1 MKEKI
6 SSDHPLR
13 VYFAEAVHEAFD
25 SRLGIHESDVEDY
38 LTSMMIA
45 FLHLDEIY
53 GIKNKEGQPV
63 TAISDMVVEGDIR
76 MNADSFLRER
86 EVHRHI
92 GDFLLFWSGLFPEH
106 LQYIKSP
113 AGPDALLDPVGQG
126 RMSPAPL
133 STTPTA
139 KKPRPSRNSAT
150 TLSLI
155 NTVSASS
162 AQDLKDFVSRAGR
175 SDLTAKV
182 FDVRKRLD

>member
-126 RMSPAPL
+126 RMSYHVASTFEHDPYGEEAKTLKKL
-133 STTPTA
+133 SH
-139 KKPRPSRNSAT
+139 
-150 TLSLI
+150 
-155 NTVSASS
+155 
-162 AQDLKDFVSRAGR
+162 DFESYQYGLGLVRAG
-175 SDLTAKV
+175 
-182 FDVRKRLD
+182 FEGFRLQGWPFGFNC